1 MEISY
6 KIFEKKGFGKVPV
19 IHFSGEQYTG
29 LGDLLNIY
37 FSSITLEDILD
48 KINKIKNGESEFE
61 EIGTERS
68 IVEIRK
74 NECMIYDAFDGLL
87 DGELNPT
94 INLSTLEFKKIVM
107 DWKAERKAF
116 KYNKKIKALRI
127 FPKSPFTSN
136 PQSNHAIIL

>member
-6 KIFEKKGFGKVPV
+6 KVFEKVPV

-29 LGDLLNIY
+29 LGDLLNID

-48 KINKIKNGESEFE
+48 KNNKIENGESEFE

-87 DGELNPT
+87 DDDELNPT
-94 INLSTLEFKKIVM
+94 INLSIFEFKKIVM
-107 DWKAERKAF
+107 DWKAEREKLLSTI
-116 KYNKKIKALRI
+116 KKLRI
-127 FPKSPFTSN
+127 HHKSPFTSN

>member
-87 DGELNPT
+87 DDELNPT

-107 DWKAERKAF
+107 DWKAERKVF

>member
-6 KIFEKKGFGKVPV
+6 KVFEKKGFGKVPV

-29 LGDLLNIY
+29 IGDLLNID
-37 FSSITLEDILD
+37 FSSITLEDILY
-48 KINKIKNGESEFE
+48 KINKIENGESEFE

-87 DGELNPT
+87 DDDELNPT
-94 INLSTLEFKKIVM
+94 INLSTLEFKKIVR
-107 DWKAERKAF
+107 DWKTEKD
-116 KYNKKIKALRI
+116 KLLSTIKALRI
-127 FPKSPFTSN
+127 FHKSPFTSN
-136 PQSNHAIIL
+136 PQTNHAIIL

>member
-6 KIFEKKGFGKVPV
+6 KVFEKKGFGKVPV

-29 LGDLLNIY
+29 LGDLLNID
-37 FSSITLEDILD
+37 FSSITLEDILY
-48 KINKIKNGESEFE
+48 KINKIENGESEFE

-87 DGELNPT
+87 DDDELNPT

-107 DWKAERKAF
+107 DWKVEREKLLSTM
-116 KYNKKIKALRI
+116 KEL
-127 FPKSPFTSN
+127 
-136 PQSNHAIIL
+136 

>member
-6 KIFEKKGFGKVPV
+6 KVFEKKGFGKVPV
-19 IHFSGEQYTG
+19 IHFSGEQYIG
-29 LGDLLNIY
+29 LGDLLNID

-48 KINKIKNGESEFE
+48 KINKIENGKSEFE

-87 DGELNPT
+87 DDDELNPT

-107 DWKAERKAF
+107 DWKTEREKLLSTI
-116 KYNKKIKALRI
+116 KK
-127 FPKSPFTSN
+127 
-136 PQSNHAIIL
+136 

>member
-6 KIFEKKGFGKVPV
+6 KVFEKVPV

-29 LGDLLNIY
+29 LGDLLNID

-48 KINKIKNGESEFE
+48 KNNKIENGESEFE

-87 DGELNPT
+87 DDDELSPT
-94 INLSTLEFKKIVM
+94 INLSIFEFKKIVM
-107 DWKAERKAF
+107 DWKAEREKLLSTI
-116 KYNKKIKALRI
+116 KKLRI
-127 FPKSPFTSN
+127 HHKSPFTSN
-136 PQSNHAIIL
+136 AQSNHAIIL

>member
-6 KIFEKKGFGKVPV
+6 KVFEKKGFGKVPV

-29 LGDLLNIY
+29 LGDLLNID

-48 KINKIKNGESEFE
+48 KINKIENGKSEFE

-87 DGELNPT
+87 DDELNPT

-107 DWKAERKAF
+107 DWKTEREKLLSTIKKQKHSESSPKAPLLATH
-116 KYNKKIKALRI
+116 KPIML
-127 FPKSPFTSN
+127 
-136 PQSNHAIIL
+136 

>member
-6 KIFEKKGFGKVPV
+6 KVFEKKGFGKVPV

-29 LGDLLNIY
+29 LGDLLNID

-87 DGELNPT
+87 DDELNPT
-94 INLSTLEFKKIVM
+94 INLSTLEFKRIVM

>member
-6 KIFEKKGFGKVPV
+6 KVFEKKGFGKVPV

-29 LGDLLNIY
+29 LGDLLNID

-87 DGELNPT
+87 DDELNPT

-107 DWKAERKAF
+107 DWKAEREKLLSTI
-116 KYNKKIKALRI
+116 KNKSTQNL
-127 FPKSPFTSN
+127 
-136 PQSNHAIIL
+136 PQKPLY

>member
-6 KIFEKKGFGKVPV
+6 KVFEKKGFGKVPV

-29 LGDLLNIY
+29 LGDLLNID

-48 KINKIKNGESEFE
+48 KINKIENGKSEFE

-87 DGELNPT
+87 DDELNPT

-107 DWKAERKAF
+107 DWKTEREKLLSTIKKQKHSESSPKAPLL
-116 KYNKKIKALRI
+116 A
-127 FPKSPFTSN
+127 THN
-136 PQSNHAIIL
+136 PIML

>member
-6 KIFEKKGFGKVPV
+6 KIFEKKRFGKVPV

-87 DGELNPT
+87 DDDELNPT
-94 INLSTLEFKKIVM
+94 INLSTLEFKKIVR
-107 DWKAERKAF
+107 DWKTEKD
-116 KYNKKIKALRI
+116 KLLSTIKALRI

>member
-87 DGELNPT
+87 DDELNPT
-94 INLSTLEFKKIVM
+94 INLSTLEFKKIVR
-107 DWKAERKAF
+107 DWKTEKD
-116 KYNKKIKALRI
+116 KLLSTIKALRI

>member
-6 KIFEKKGFGKVPV
+6 KVFEKKGFGKVPV

-29 LGDLLNIY
+29 LGDLLNID

-48 KINKIKNGESEFE
+48 KIENGVSKFE
-61 EIGTERS
+61 EIGTERN

-87 DGELNPT
+87 DDDELNPT
-94 INLSTLEFKKIVM
+94 INLSTLEFKKIVI
-107 DWKAERKAF
+107 DWKVEREKLLSTI
-116 KYNKKIKALRI
+116 KK
-127 FPKSPFTSN
+127 
-136 PQSNHAIIL
+136 